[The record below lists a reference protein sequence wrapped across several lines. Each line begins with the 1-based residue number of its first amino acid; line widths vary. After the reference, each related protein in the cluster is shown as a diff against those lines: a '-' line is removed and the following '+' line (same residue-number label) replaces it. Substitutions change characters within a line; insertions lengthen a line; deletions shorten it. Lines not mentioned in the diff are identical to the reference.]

1 MDALKSSLL
10 TVGQVFGL
18 VLGNGFTSPPN
29 ETIERYWYL
38 QLPY

>member
-18 VLGNGFTSPPN
+18 VLGNGFTSPRD
-29 ETIERYWYL
+29 ETMERYWHL
-38 QLPY
+38 HFPI